1 MSSPFRGI
9 FPVVLTPYAEDGSID
24 MATLA
29 REVDFSVEAGTHGLV
44 FPVLG
49 SEFQYLSDAERRAA
63 VEVVVRQAGGRVPVV
78 AGVAAAD
85 PRAAAEHAAHA
96 AGCGADAVIA
106 LPPYPGQPGRDELRS
121 YYRAIAEAAGRPVFI
136 QHTHAGMDAA
146 FIERLLR
153 DIPNVEYVK
162 EESDPS
168 AHQISALLARCGA
181 VSSGVFGGAHGRW
194 MLSELR
200 RGATG
205 FMPATELTDVH
216 VQIWD
221 AWHAGNRERAREM
234 FNLLLP
240 LINLL
245 GLLGLPMCKEVLVR
259 RGVFASTA
267 TRVPGSV
274 QLDDEDHRELDAILA
289 GLQPLLRV

>member
-1 MSSPFRGI
+1 M
-9 FPVVLTPYAEDGSID
+9 
-24 MATLA
+24 
-29 REVDFSVEAGTHGLV
+29 
-44 FPVLG
+44 
-49 SEFQYLSDAERRAA
+49 
-63 VEVVVRQAGGRVPVV
+63 
-78 AGVAAAD
+78 
-85 PRAAAEHAAHA
+85 
-96 AGCGADAVIA
+96 IA
-106 LPPYPGQPGRDELRS
+106 LPPYPGQPGRDELLS

-168 AHQISALLARCGA
+168 AHQISALVARCGA

-221 AWHAGNRERAREM
+221 AWQAGNRERAREV
-234 FNLLLP
+234 FNRLLP

-245 GLLGLPMCKEVLVR
+245 GLLGLPACKEVLVR
-259 RGVFASTA
+259 RGVFGSTA
-267 TRVPGSV
+267 TRVPGSPR
-274 QLDDEDHRELDAILA
+274 LDDEDHRELDAVLA
-289 GLQPLLRV
+289 NLQPLLRV

>member
-1 MSSPFRGI
+1 MSGPLRGI
-9 FPVVLTPYAEDGSID
+9 FPVVLTPFADDGSID
-24 MATLA
+24 ADAL
-29 REVDFSVEAGTHGLV
+29 RQEVEFSVAAGAHGLV

-63 VEVVVRQAGGRVPVV
+63 VEVVVRQAGGRTPVV
-78 AGVAAAD
+78 AGVAAPT
-85 PRAAAEHAAHA
+85 PRAAAEHARHA

-106 LPPYPGQPGRDELRS
+106 LPPYPDRPGADGLEG

-136 QHTHAGMDAA
+136 QHSDGGMDAA
-146 FIERLLR
+146 FLQRLLGG
-153 DIPNVEYVK
+153 IPHVAYVK

-168 AHQISALLARCGA
+168 AHRVGALVARCGA
-181 VSSGVFGGAHGRW
+181 ACGGVFGGAHGRW

-205 FMPATELTDVH
+205 FMPATEMTDVH

-221 AWHAGNRERAREM
+221 AWHAGDEARAREL
-234 FNLLLP
+234 FNRLLP
-240 LINLL
+240 LINLAC
-245 GLLGLPMCKEVLVR
+245 LLGLAVCKEVLVR

-267 TRVPGSV
+267 NRVPGV
-274 QLDDEDHRELDAILA
+274 RLDADDHRELDRVLA
-289 GLQPLLRV
+289 DLQPLLRV

>member
-1 MSSPFRGI
+1 MSEPLRGI
-9 FPVVLTPYAEDGSID
+9 FPVVLTPFAEDGSID
-24 MATLA
+24 GEALA
-29 REVDFSVEAGTHGLV
+29 REVDFSVAAGTHGLV
-44 FPVLG
+44 FPVLA
-49 SEFQYLSDAERRAA
+49 SEFQYLSDAERHAA

-78 AGVAAAD
+78 AGVAAPT

-106 LPPYPGQPGRDELRS
+106 LPPYPEQPSRDEAEV
-121 YYRAIAEAAGRPVFI
+121 YYRAIAEAAGRPAFI

-146 FIERLLR
+146 FIERLLG
-153 DIPNVEYVK
+153 DIPHLEYVK

-168 AHQISALLARCGA
+168 AHQISALVARCGTM
-181 VSSGVFGGAHGRW
+181 SSGVFGGAHGRW

-205 FMPATELTDVH
+205 FMPATEMTDIH

-221 AWHAGNRERAREM
+221 AWQAGDRELAREL
-234 FNLLLP
+234 FNRLLP

-245 GLLGLPMCKEVLVR
+245 GLLGLAACKEVLVR
-259 RGVFASTA
+259 RGVFRSTA
-267 TRVPGSV
+267 SRIPGSTK
-274 QLDDEDHRELDAILA
+274 LDAEDRHELDAILA
-289 GLQPLLRV
+289 DLQPLLRV